1 MFDVAIGLWTL
12 IWSLNIAGFLGVTYD
27 VVTKQKFMPESAK
40 VAWIFTAFLFGSI
53 VALVYTLD
61 VKRSGRYE
69 EVELE
74 GDEEIRVW

>member
-12 IWSLNIAGFLGVTYD
+12 IWSLNIAGFLWVTYD
-27 VVTKQKFMPESAK
+27 VITKQRLMPESAK

-53 VALVYTLD
+53 VALVYALD

-74 GDEEIRVW
+74 GDEGVKVW